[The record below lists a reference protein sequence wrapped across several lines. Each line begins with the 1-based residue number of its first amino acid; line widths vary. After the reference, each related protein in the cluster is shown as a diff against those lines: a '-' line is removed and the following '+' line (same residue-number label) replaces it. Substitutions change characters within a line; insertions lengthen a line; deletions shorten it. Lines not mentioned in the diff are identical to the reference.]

1 MKAIKIAAIIAVIA
15 VLPFL
20 PMTNECLAQQH
31 GASGAEGEVIL
42 EKKGRE
48 LAKVMLEGDGLSDF
62 YETAAHGSSEL
73 MAIVL
78 KGQTGKEPSQAEKVR
93 MQEIFNR
100 SLKSVI
106 TKGDLEKII
115 SVAYIKYFNI
125 EEIDVLIKFYQT
137 PIGAKLNKTQTAMF
151 RDVEECFETL
161 FKEREQQF
169 TSVFLAE
176 FQKESE
182 GARSGPVEEDVKATL
197 VSIGQTLKTLAIV
210 NHTGDSFLIKTLNPD
225 ETSNLTDVQVS
236 DIRAAAANSPEMIS
250 ARDRMAELV
259 VGKTVTI
266 HVINIKRFGPN
277 ISIVGQVSVD
287 GTDVAETLVR
297 EGHAWVATGVK
308 NPSLLAIEKDA
319 RSRKVG
325 LWGMPK
331 YQKKN
336 PYHPLE

>member
-1 MKAIKIAAIIAVIA
+1 MKAIKIAAIIAV
-15 VLPFL
+15 LQFL

-31 GASGAEGEVIL
+31 SASGAEGEIRL

-48 LAKVMLEGDGLSDF
+48 LARVMLEGDGLSDF
-62 YETAAHGSSEL
+62 YETAAHGASVL
-73 MAIVL
+73 MAIAL
-78 KGQTGKEPSQAEKVR
+78 KGQAGKESSLAEKDR
-93 MQEIFNR
+93 MQGIFKR

-106 TKGDLEKII
+106 TQGDLEKLI
-115 SVAYIKYFNI
+115 SLVYTKYFNI

-137 PIGAKLNKTQTAMF
+137 PIGAKLNKTQTAML
-151 RDVEECFETL
+151 RDVEECFETI

-169 TSVFLAE
+169 TSVFMAEMQKEFEGGGPGLAE
-176 FQKESE
+176 E
-182 GARSGPVEEDVKATL
+182 GAKPTP
-197 VSIGQTLKTLAIV
+197 VSIGQTLKTLAII
-210 NHTGDSFLIKTLNPD
+210 NHSGDSFLINTLNPD
-225 ETSNLTDVQVS
+225 ETSNMTGVEIS
-236 DIRAAAANSPEMIS
+236 DIRAPVTNSPEMIS
-250 ARDRMAELV
+250 ARDRLAELV
-259 VGKTVTI
+259 VGKSVTI

-297 EGHAWVATGVK
+297 EGHAWVASGAK

-325 LWGMPK
+325 LWGMPQ
-331 YQKKN
+331 YQKKK